1 MAYKLTTSR
10 QFERDVKRCIKRG
23 LPMDEF
29 QTVIKLLVRDGKL
42 PATYRPHKLT
52 GDRKGQWECHIQPDW
67 LLIWKQYEDELL
79 LLMLNT
85 GSHSDLFGKKQKK

>member
-1 MAYKLTTSR
+1 MAYKLTTSK

-23 LPMDEF
+23 LPMDKF

-42 PATYRPHKLT
+42 PAVYHPHKLT
-52 GDRKGQWECHIQPDW
+52 GDRKGQWECHIQTDW
-67 LLIWKQYEDELL
+67 LLVWKQFDDELL

-85 GSHSDLFGKKQKK
+85 GSHSDLFGEKK

>member
-29 QTVIKLLVRDGKL
+29 QTVIKL
-42 PATYRPHKLT
+42 
-52 GDRKGQWECHIQPDW
+52 
-67 LLIWKQYEDELL
+67 
-79 LLMLNT
+79 
-85 GSHSDLFGKKQKK
+85 QKK